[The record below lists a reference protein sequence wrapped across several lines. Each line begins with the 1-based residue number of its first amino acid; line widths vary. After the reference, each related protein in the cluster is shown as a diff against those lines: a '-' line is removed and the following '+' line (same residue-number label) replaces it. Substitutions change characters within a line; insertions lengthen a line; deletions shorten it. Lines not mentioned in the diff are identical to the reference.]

1 MHRINLFLAHQK
13 GAREEFWGAFVDKAV
28 LGVLGA
34 QDQPRSLCLKR
45 NCFLFS
51 ASLFYSSS
59 GFRGAMLER
68 LEKFFS
74 ISQRIG
80 SGQVPSVEAAQAFQA
95 LKEEIF

>member
-1 MHRINLFLAHQK
+1 
-13 GAREEFWGAFVDKAV
+13 
-28 LGVLGA
+28 
-34 QDQPRSLCLKR
+34 
-45 NCFLFS
+45 
-51 ASLFYSSS
+51 
-59 GFRGAMLER
+59 MLER